1 MKTNIIVYIIT
12 AVVIV
17 GGVYLIANVKPQDQ
31 NQIKQDTQAPA
42 QNDGQVVSAS
52 MKELV
57 SLGKSLQCTFESN
70 TEFAKTS
77 GVVYVADGKVRGNF
91 RVTVSSLGD
100 QSFDAY
106 MIADTSNTYVWS
118 TLTKNGF
125 KAPIQKEVQTQP
137 GQEGVDYNQ
146 VLTYTCTPWQIDQT
160 LFVPPTDVVF
170 QEKK

>member
-17 GGVYLIANVKPQDQ
+17 GGVYLITNVKTQDQ
-31 NQIKQDTQAPA
+31 DQVKQDTQSNN
-42 QNDGQVVSAS
+42 QISDQVVSAS

-57 SLGKSLQCTFESN
+57 SLGKSLQCTFDSN

-91 RVTVSSLGD
+91 RVTVSSLGN

-106 MIADTSNTYVWS
+106 MIADDSYTYVWS
-118 TLTKNGF
+118 TLAKGGF

-146 VLTYTCTPWQIDQT
+146 VLTYTCTPWQTDQT
-160 LFVPPTDVVF
+160 LFVPPTDVIF
-170 QEKK
+170 QDKK

>member
-1 MKTNIIVYIIT
+1 MKINIIVYIIT
-12 AVVIV
+12 TVVIA
-17 GGVYLIANVKPQDQ
+17 GGVYLITSNNSQDENNSQVIEQTTANQEDS
-31 NQIKQDTQAPA
+31 QI
-42 QNDGQVVSAS
+42 VSAS

-91 RVTVSSLGD
+91 RVTVSSLGNN
-100 QSFDAY
+100 SFDAY
-106 MIADTSNTYVWS
+106 MIADASNTYVWS
-118 TLTKNGF
+118 TLAKSGF

-146 VLTYTCTPWQIDQT
+146 VLTYTCTSWQTDQT
-160 LFVPPTDVVF
+160 LFTPPSDVVF
-170 QEKK
+170 EVK